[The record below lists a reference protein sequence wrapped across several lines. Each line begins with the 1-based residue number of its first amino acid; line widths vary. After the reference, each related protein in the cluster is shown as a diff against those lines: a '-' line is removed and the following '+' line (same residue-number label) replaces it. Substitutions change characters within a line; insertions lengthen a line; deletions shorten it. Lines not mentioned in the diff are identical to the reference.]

1 MLRCFPGETRP
12 DDWVTLPQFAAA
24 HSRAVLAKW
33 IAPTTAAEWDT
44 RASQLATNLREKV
57 FGGFPE
63 RSDLSAAAQQA
74 KQPGPWTVRFS
85 PEPNI
90 TLTMHQQP
98 AESPSTK
105 TALLLN
111 LEGSAVAQKSPV
123 ADVLRKGGWNLITVD
138 LRATGIYSVKGDQIG
153 RAPDH
158 NSAEWAMWTG
168 RPLLGQWTYDVVRVL
183 DVLGDQKPVVIG
195 DGPAGLVALSVSALA
210 GERTGGVVAMN
221 TMASYITHVP
231 YENQRLGTL
240 TPGIL
245 RDVGDVAHLAAIG
258 RAPRTVIVGGVNG
271 KGQSLD
277 FLELTTTYAPAVQKG
292 RLVGEPSRIVLLEW
306 SDSAGMLKALE

>member
-1 MLRCFPGETRP
+1 
-12 DDWVTLPQFAAA
+12 
-24 HSRAVLAKW
+24 
-33 IAPTTAAEWDT
+33 
-44 RASQLATNLREKV
+44 
-57 FGGFPE
+57 
-63 RSDLSAAAQQA
+63 
-74 KQPGPWTVRFS
+74 
-85 PEPNI
+85 
-90 TLTMHQQP
+90 
-98 AESPSTK
+98 
-105 TALLLN
+105 
-111 LEGSAVAQKSPV
+111 V